1 MRYLVLII
9 ALLIGCGP
17 REKTVDLKLLNEPAF
32 DIPFETDIPA
42 KEKPLGNE
50 HLNLQTAPAT
60 LTLESPSSP
69 AWKWHGIVKA
79 NVPKGTQKVKET
91 DKSLFN
97 WLDHKNGQ
105 LLLLQGL
112 DSVLVYNYGNQLPP
126 GVPADRARSSYIHPI
141 WSPSGVMV
149 TDDFPED
156 HLHHRGLSWM
166 WPGVYIDKDTL
177 DHWHI
182 KGIKTEFSR
191 WLGKYVGPLC
201 ATLGVENEWIY
212 KEKSVLKETVWIK
225 AFKQTTNA
233 RAIDL
238 SLTLEAKVP
247 IKLQGKIEKGYGGLC
262 LRLAPREEP
271 AILSPRGWEADSDLE
286 PLAWTD
292 QSGLFTMKQQM
303 AGIAIFQHSDN
314 PDFPAGWTLRHYGF
328 LGVAWPG
335 MNKVELEPGN
345 PVHMRFRIWVHD
357 GDAVSANVN
366 DAYQYFLSPPEII
379 W

>member
-1 MRYLVLII
+1 MRYSILIF
-9 ALLIGCGP
+9 ALLLGCGP
-17 REKTVDLKLLNEPAF
+17 KEKSVDLKLLTEPDF
-32 DIPFETDIPA
+32 DIPFESDISG
-42 KEKPLGNE
+42 KENAVGNE
-50 HLNLQTAPAT
+50 YLTLQTAPAT
-60 LTLESPSSP
+60 LTLENPSAP

-79 NVPKGTQKVKET
+79 NALQGTQNVKEI
-91 DKSLFN
+91 DKSLFT
-97 WLDHKNGQ
+97 WIEKDNGQ

-112 DSVLVYNYGNQLPP
+112 DSVLVYNYGPQLPP
-126 GVPADRARSSYIHPI
+126 DIPHDRARSSYIHPI
-141 WSPSGVMV
+141 WSPSGVV
-149 TDDFPED
+149 ITDDFPED

-166 WPGVYIDKDTL
+166 WPRVYIDKDTL

-182 KGIKTEFSR
+182 KGIKTKFNR
-191 WLGKYVGPLC
+191 WLGKDAGPLC
-201 ATLGVENEWIY
+201 ATLGVENEWTV
-212 KEKSVLKETVWIK
+212 KENSVVREMVWIK
-225 AFKQTTNA
+225 AFQQTNNS

-247 IKLQGKIEKGYGGLC
+247 ITLQGQVNKGYGGLC

-271 AILSPRGWEADSDLE
+271 AILSPRGWEPDSDIE
-286 PLAWTD
+286 PLAWAD
-292 QSGLFTMKQQM
+292 QSGLFTLKQQM

-335 MNKVELEPGN
+335 IDQVTLEPGS

-357 GDAVSANVN
+357 GDAASANVS